1 MLLHRHKLN
10 GVVSSFVNARER
22 VEGKLFV
29 GTYPRSLLRHTDV
42 RLVHKRS
49 TLRNTEVRVF
59 PYVRRFRSPH
69 LGAEKLRVLILR
81 YPPTE
86 RRDTLSGNFTTVL
99 VPKHKE
105 LVVLAVSE
113 RILGQLK
120 LPGAVVSP
128 LKVVGTVNRP

>member
-1 MLLHRHKLN
+1 
-10 GVVSSFVNARER
+10 
-22 VEGKLFV
+22 
-29 GTYPRSLLRHTDV
+29 
-42 RLVHKRS
+42 
-49 TLRNTEVRVF
+49 
-59 PYVRRFRSPH
+59 